1 MEAPSLKLPLALA
14 AALLLGAACKRA
26 PVEAPPET
34 PELSAPEPSSSFIST
49 PLDTATTGFTNEMQ
63 AANLTRETTEL
74 GIQRISKNIDEG
86 ESAPKENRPAPPPL
100 TAAEKKE
107 RLENLKEMRLEF
119 TRMRRGID
127 GARDKSVSLTG
138 QTAAII
144 KGRQSGGM
152 LGAVEDAPGIWSGA
166 YGGAVETGERVV
178 ADAAAWAELW
188 GRLSR
193 ETPPDVDFAVTRVAA
208 VFTGPRPTSG
218 YRARLIEIGAEPSR
232 YLLRWYEEG
241 PGEGEAVAEG
251 ATAPFLLV
259 SVPKDDRAIRWDK
272 VRRGQ
277 GPEGPKR

>member
-1 MEAPSLKLPLALA
+1 M
-14 AALLLGAACKRA
+14 LGAACKRA

-34 PELSAPEPSSSFIST
+34 PELSAPEPSSTLIST
-49 PLDTATTGFTNEMQ
+49 PLDTASTGYTNEMQ
-63 AANLTRETTEL
+63 AANLTRETSEL
-74 GIQRISKNIDEG
+74 GIQQISKNIEEG
-86 ESAPKENRPAPPPL
+86 EAAPRENRPAPPPL

-107 RLENLKEMRLEF
+107 RMDNLKAMRLEF

-152 LGAVEDAPGIWSGA
+152 LGAVSDAPGVWSGA
-166 YGGAVETGERVV
+166 YGGAVETGERLV

-193 ETPPDVDFAVTRVAA
+193 ETPPNVDFAATRVAA
-208 VFTGPRPTSG
+208 VFTGPRPTAG
-218 YRARLIEIGAEPSR
+218 YRARLIAIDAEKER
-232 YLLRWYEEG
+232 YILRWYEEG

-259 SVPKDDRAIRWDK
+259 SVPKDDRAIRWEK
-272 VRRGQ
+272 VRRGP
-277 GPEGPKR
+277 GTEGPKRK